1 MYKIIG
7 ADRVEYGPVTADRI
21 QQWIAEGRANARTL
35 ARSEGT
41 GEWRPLAEFAEFN
54 EMLKAQAAVAP
65 PPPRIASAEVDRMA
79 ATIIARDYQ
88 LDIGDCFSRAWRLLQ
103 ENFWL
108 LVGATAVVMLIALG
122 LGALPVI
129 GMIAIVL
136 LGFVLMGGLDWLF
149 LKRVRGQTA
158 DMADAF
164 AGFSLAF
171 VPLMVAGLVIQVL
184 TAAGLILCI
193 LPGIYLL
200 VIWWGFVPLLILDKK
215 MDFWPAMELSRK
227 VVNHH
232 WWQIFGLTLAALLVA
247 TAGLLLLGVGIFL
260 TLPLATG
267 AIVIAYEQIFGE
279 SAGLAARLPGKP
291 IEPSP
296 GELKTPAPVVPAPTT
311 PPPATPPAAAA
322 PPTAHPNPPAHG
334 SLPPTLGPGP
344 AVIPGSGMVPGP
356 EDRPAGTGA

>member
-1 MYKIIG
+1 
-7 ADRVEYGPVTADRI
+7 
-21 QQWIAEGRANARTL
+21 L
-35 ARSEGT
+35 S
-41 GEWRPLAEFAEFN
+41 EFAEFN

-79 ATIIARDYQ
+79 AAIIARDYQ

-108 LVGATAVVMLIALG
+108 LVGATAVVMLISLG

-129 GMIAIVL
+129 GMVAIVL

-200 VIWWGFVPLLILDKK
+200 VIWWGFVPLLVLDKK

-232 WWQIFGLTLAALLVA
+232 WWQVFGLTLAALLVA

-279 SAGLAARLPGKP
+279 STGLAARIPDKP
-291 IEPSP
+291 IAPPPAKPTTATP
-296 GELKTPAPVVPAPTT
+296 GVPA
-311 PPPATPPAAAA
+311 PATPPNVTFPAPAA
-322 PPTAHPNPPAHG
+322 PPTANPNPPTLGA
-334 SLPPTLGPGP
+334 LPPTLAPG
-344 AVIPGSGMVPGP
+344 ATVMPGTGVVSGP
-356 EDRPAGTGA
+356 EDRPSGTGA